1 MISVWKWKRSEF
13 TTRCPFTRPSLSP
26 PAYPHQERSS
36 AHRQDRQQVQQLL
49 LMKII
54 WRDRNVGKSFFL
66 NLLNESVNVV
76 KRLVE
81 ARLYNSYFF
90 TAVAHA
96 RTRTLSSP
104 VPSSGSAGGGGP
116 SPHGPAGPPGSSR
129 PLSPGLNYGEGA
141 LSSHQG
147 YLCAPAI

>member
-1 MISVWKWKRSEF
+1 MNLSITVNADKRF
-13 TTRCPFTRPSLSP
+13 GSP
-26 PAYPHQERSS
+26 L
-36 AHRQDRQQVQQLL
+36 QLCITL
-49 LMKII
+49 
-54 WRDRNVGKSFFL
+54 
-66 NLLNESVNVV
+66 
-76 KRLVE
+76 
-81 ARLYNSYFF
+81 F

-147 YLCAPAI
+147 YICAPTIT